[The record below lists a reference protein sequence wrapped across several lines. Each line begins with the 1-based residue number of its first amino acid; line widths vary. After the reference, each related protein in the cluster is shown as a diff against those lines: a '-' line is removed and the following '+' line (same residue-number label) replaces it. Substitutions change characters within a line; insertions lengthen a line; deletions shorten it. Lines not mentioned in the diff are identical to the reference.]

1 MSSKLFFKHFI
12 IIFIIGLFISNLPAN
27 AKEKEFEFIAPDQP
41 TPSNK
46 SGGNIFDLLTTPA
59 QNQQSGAPAQ
69 QWGNN
74 PFAKQQVMEKPISKP
89 DNIPIPVVQGELYEI
104 KAIWK
109 TNDTYKAL
117 ISGHI
122 VRAKD
127 QVNNIRIVKI
137 TKYKVII
144 RHNKKRRTFELG
156 DIFYAHEI

>member
-74 PFAKQQVMEKPISKP
+74 PFAKQQVMEVGSHRLRPAP
-89 DNIPIPVVQGELYEI
+89 TPAP
-104 KAIWK
+104 
-109 TNDTYKAL
+109 T
-117 ISGHI
+117 H
-122 VRAKD
+122 
-127 QVNNIRIVKI
+127 
-137 TKYKVII
+137 
-144 RHNKKRRTFELG
+144 FEGSFKQNHRLCSPPRLLF
-156 DIFYAHEI
+156 ILLN